1 MLEKRILLID
11 NGFYNYGESIEY
23 HMKNRG
29 YNVSR
34 FCIKT
39 PLNFK
44 IRVYNF
50 LTKKIKEIFKLKKE
64 FPLIKEQITAI
75 SQDILLA
82 YEEFQPDYVI
92 FIKADYINRDT
103 LLKMQSAEL
112 IVWMM
117 DSYARYPYLIND
129 LDLFNHI
136 FSFEESDINLL
147 KEKGIKAKFLPL
159 CADERI
165 FYPQNIEKDIDI
177 LFIGAMYPD
186 RVKLLKK
193 IISEFTQYNIQ
204 VYGYY
209 INRFEILKKIIY
221 KHTNMHKIFH
231 GRVSPQ
237 EANDLYA
244 RSKICINMHNWQTKN
259 GANPR
264 TFEILATNSFEIV
277 DYNSY
282 IEKEINDGVI
292 IYRDEKD
299 LFCELSYYLQHEA
312 ERKQIADR
320 GYMITK
326 ERHLFSNR
334 VECLLE
340 GVAHETDSLCCDSV
354 L

>member
-1 MLEKRILLID
+1 MIEKKVLLID

-23 HMKNRG
+23 YIKNRG
-29 YNVSR
+29 YNVRR

-50 LTKKIKEIFKLKKE
+50 LTKKIKEIFSLKKE
-64 FPLIKEQITAI
+64 FPLLKEQIAII
-75 SQDILLA
+75 SQDILLE
-82 YEEFQPDYVI
+82 YEDFQPVYVI

-103 LLKMQSAEL
+103 LLKMQSAKL

-117 DSYARYPYLIND
+117 DSYKRYPYLIRD
-129 LDLFNHI
+129 LDLFDHI
-136 FSFEESDINLL
+136 FSFEESDLNLL
-147 KEKGIKAKFLPL
+147 KDKGIKAEFLPL

-165 FYPQNIEKDIDI
+165 FYPQNIDIEKDIDI

-193 IISEFTQYNIQ
+193 LISQFAQYNIQ
-204 VYGYY
+204 VYGYN
-209 INRFEILKKIIY
+209 INRFEILKKVIY
-221 KHTNMHKIFH
+221 KYTKMYKIFH
-231 GRVSPQ
+231 DGVSPQ

-277 DYNSY
+277 DYNIY
-282 IEKEINDGVI
+282 IEKELGDGVV
-292 IYRDEKD
+292 IYKDEND
-299 LFCELSYYLQHEA
+299 LFSKLSYYMIHES
-312 ERKQIADR
+312 ERDEIAKKGYQIVKD
-320 GYMITK
+320 K
-326 ERHLFSNR
+326 HLFSNR
-334 VECLLE
+334 IGKLLE
-340 GVAHETDSLCCDSV
+340 
-354 L
+354 

>member
-1 MLEKRILLID
+1 MLEKKILLID

-23 HMKNRG
+23 YIRKRG
-29 YNVSR
+29 YNVRR
-34 FCIKT
+34 FCIKI

-50 LTKKIKEIFKLKKE
+50 LTKKMKEIFKLKKE
-64 FPLIKEQITAI
+64 FALLKEQIAAI
-75 SQDILLA
+75 SQDILLE
-82 YEEFQPDYVI
+82 YEDFQPDYII

-103 LLKMQSAEL
+103 LIKMQSAKL

-117 DSYARYPYLIND
+117 DSYERYPYLIRD
-129 LDLFNHI
+129 LDLFDHI

-147 KEKGIKAKFLPL
+147 REKGIKAEFLPL

-165 FYPQNIEKDIDI
+165 FYPQNMEKDIDI

-186 RVKLLKK
+186 RIKLLKK
-193 IISEFTQYNIQ
+193 LISEFSQYNIQ
-204 VYGYY
+204 VYGYN
-209 INRFEILKKIIY
+209 INRFEILKKIKY
-221 KHTNMHKIFH
+221 KYTKMHKFFH
-231 GRVSPQ
+231 KGVSPQ

-244 RSKICINMHNWQTKN
+244 RSKICINTHNWQTKN

-277 DYNSY
+277 DYNFY
-282 IEKEINDGVI
+282 IEKELNDGVV
-292 IYRDEKD
+292 IYKDEKD
-299 LFCELSYYLQHEA
+299 LFHKLSYYLQHETERRQIA
-312 ERKQIADR
+312 ER
-320 GYMITK
+320 GYKVTS

-334 VECLLE
+334 VGCLLE
-340 GVAHETDSLCCDSV
+340 GVEYEADSFCCDSV